1 MMPMPY
7 SGALVLWFCGLSG
20 AGKSTVADAV
30 KNRLTGVGRS
40 VLVLD
45 GDDVREKFNVSL
57 GFSEADIIANNAFI
71 AKLCMENSDAYDV
84 IIVPI
89 ISPLDHA
96 RRSAR
101 QQIGPRFRLVW
112 CRAPIKVV
120 AGRDVKG
127 LYAMARQG
135 KIQDLVGFSETGVA
149 FEEPSDADLT
159 LDTGNETQEKS
170 AETLHQYIC
179 AQLESF
185 SVGPFGQHKSKD
197 T

>member
-1 MMPMPY
+1 
-7 SGALVLWFCGLSG
+7 
-20 AGKSTVADAV
+20 
-30 KNRLTGVGRS
+30 
-40 VLVLD
+40 
-45 GDDVREKFNVSL
+45 
-57 GFSEADIIANNAFI
+57 
-71 AKLCMENSDAYDV
+71 MENSDAYDV
-84 IIVPI
+84 IIVLI

-159 LDTGNETQEKS
+159 WILETRLKRNQQRHC
-170 AETLHQYIC
+170 TNT
-179 AQLESF
+179 
-185 SVGPFGQHKSKD
+185 SVRSLRVSPSDPLGSINRKTHEMRVRLRPVFLPILLWLIKAVSGGTAANNRLVNYGAKNYFFYLL
-197 T
+197 